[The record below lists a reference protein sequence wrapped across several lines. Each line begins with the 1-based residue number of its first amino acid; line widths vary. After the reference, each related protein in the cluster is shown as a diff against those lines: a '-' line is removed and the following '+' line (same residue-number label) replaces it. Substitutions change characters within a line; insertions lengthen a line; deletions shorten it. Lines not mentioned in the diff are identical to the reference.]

1 MAKGRRTALTTRIVW
16 ILVLLFLVAMIVSQM
31 VIHLY
36 NPLVTEN
43 AELYSSTAYT
53 ELMGVYFRDETV
65 INYNGS
71 GVISYVYSDG
81 ERLAKNSEIARI
93 YKTSTDLA
101 LQREIDELEEQIRIL
116 NDAESLVGTDNS
128 QLETFSNQI
137 YENQSSILTAV
148 SGGNY
153 ADISELKNS
162 YLNLSCKKQ
171 IVKGT
176 STDYSEKINE
186 LKNQIVFLRGQIS
199 ADSQALTIAD
209 SGYFAGTVDGY
220 EGRLTIDE
228 AENATEELINE
239 VVANPDINRD
249 PSAIG
254 KIVDG
259 YKWKL
264 ACVIKSEDSKGIF
277 ESAVLNIRIGSQQSY
292 IKATV
297 ETMTRN
303 EATGNVVMVLSFD
316 NLNTELLSGRT
327 VRFRIIRDDYQGI
340 RIPKSA
346 IRFDEEGN
354 EGVYIKYGVEIFFRK
369 INVVT
374 YGDNYAIC
382 EDTSEK
388 EGYLS
393 LYDMVVVEGTDLY
406 DGKIITE

>member
-1 MAKGRRTALTTRIVW
+1 MAKVRRTALTTRIVW
-16 ILVLLFLVAMIVSQM
+16 VIVLVFMLAMIVSQM
-31 VIHLY
+31 VIHFY

-43 AELYSSTAYT
+43 AELYSSTSFT
-53 ELMGVYFRDETV
+53 ELTGVYFRDETV

-71 GVISYVYSDG
+71 GVVSYVYGDG

-93 YKTSTDLA
+93 YKNSNDLA
-101 LQREIDELEEQIRIL
+101 LQHRIDELEEQIRIL
-116 NDAESLVGTDNS
+116 NDAQSLVGTDNS

-148 SGGNY
+148 SGASV
-153 ADISELKNS
+153 ADISELKNN

-176 STDYSEKINE
+176 ATDYSEKIKE
-186 LKNQIVFLRGQIS
+186 LEGQIAVLKGQIS
-199 ADSQALTIAD
+199 AEPQMLVIDS

-220 EGRLTIDE
+220 EGKLTISE
-228 AENATEELINE
+228 AQNVTEDVINSVIENPSVNT
-239 VVANPDINRD
+239 DS
-249 PSAIG
+249 SAIG
-254 KIVDG
+254 KVVAG

-264 ACVIKSEDSKGIF
+264 ACVIRSEDAKGVF
-277 ESAVLNIRIGSQQSY
+277 ESAVLDIRIGSQQATV
-292 IKATV
+292 KATV
-297 ETMTRN
+297 ETMTRS

-316 NLNTELLSGRT
+316 NLNAELLSGRT

-354 EGVYIKYGVEIFFRK
+354 EGVYIKYGVEILFRK
-369 INVVT
+369 INVIT
-374 YGDNYAIC
+374 YGDDYAIC
-382 EDTSEK
+382 EDTSEQN
-388 EGYLS
+388 GYLS

>member
-1 MAKGRRTALTTRIVW
+1 MAKVRRTALTTRIVW
-16 ILVLLFLVAMIVSQM
+16 VIVLVFMLAMIVSQM
-31 VIHLY
+31 VIHFY

-43 AELYSSTAYT
+43 AELYSSTSFT
-53 ELMGVYFRDETV
+53 ELTGVYFRDETV

-71 GVISYVYSDG
+71 GVVSYVYGDG

-93 YKTSTDLA
+93 YKNSNDLA
-101 LQREIDELEEQIRIL
+101 LQHRIDELEEQIRIL
-116 NDAESLVGTDNS
+116 NDAQSLVGTDNS

-148 SGGNY
+148 SGASV
-153 ADISELKNS
+153 ADISELKNN

-176 STDYSEKINE
+176 ATDYSEKIKE
-186 LKNQIVFLRGQIS
+186 LEGQIAVLKGQIS
-199 ADSQALTIAD
+199 AEPQMLVIDS

-220 EGRLTIDE
+220 EGKLTISE
-228 AENATEELINE
+228 AQNVTEDVINSVIENPSVNT
-239 VVANPDINRD
+239 DS
-249 PSAIG
+249 SAIG
-254 KIVDG
+254 KVVAG

-264 ACVIKSEDSKGIF
+264 ACVIRSEDAKGVF
-277 ESAVLNIRIGSQQSY
+277 ESAVLDIRIGSQQATV
-292 IKATV
+292 KATV
-297 ETMTRN
+297 ETMTRS

-316 NLNTELLSGRT
+316 NLNAELLSGRT

-346 IRFDEEGN
+346 IRFDQEGN
-354 EGVYIKYGVEIFFRK
+354 EGVYIKYGVEILFRK
-369 INVVT
+369 INVIT
-374 YGDNYAIC
+374 YGDDYAIC
-382 EDTSEK
+382 EDTSEQN
-388 EGYLS
+388 GYLS

>member
-1 MAKGRRTALTTRIVW
+1 MAKVRRTALTTRIVW
-16 ILVLLFLVAMIVSQM
+16 VIVLVFMLAMIVSQM
-31 VIHLY
+31 VIHFY

-43 AELYSSTAYT
+43 AELYSSTSFT
-53 ELMGVYFRDETV
+53 ELTGVYFRDETV

-71 GVISYVYSDG
+71 GVVSYVYGDG

-93 YKTSTDLA
+93 YKNSNDLA
-101 LQREIDELEEQIRIL
+101 LQHRIDELEEQIRIL
-116 NDAESLVGTDNS
+116 NDAQSLVGTDNS

-148 SGGNY
+148 SGASV
-153 ADISELKNS
+153 ADISELKNN

-176 STDYSEKINE
+176 ATDYSEKIKE
-186 LKNQIVFLRGQIS
+186 LEGQITVLKGQIS
-199 ADSQALTIAD
+199 AEPQMLVIDS

-220 EGRLTIDE
+220 EGKLTISE
-228 AENATEELINE
+228 AQNVTEDVINSVIENPSVNT
-239 VVANPDINRD
+239 DS
-249 PSAIG
+249 SAIG
-254 KIVDG
+254 KIVAG

-264 ACVIKSEDSKGIF
+264 ACVIRSEDAKGVF
-277 ESAVLNIRIGSQQSY
+277 ESAVLDIRIGSQQATV
-292 IKATV
+292 KATV
-297 ETMTRN
+297 ETMTRS

-316 NLNTELLSGRT
+316 NLNAELLSGRT

-354 EGVYIKYGVEIFFRK
+354 EGVYIKYGVEILFRK
-369 INVVT
+369 INVIT
-374 YGDNYAIC
+374 YGDDYAIC
-382 EDTSEK
+382 EDTSEQN
-388 EGYLS
+388 GYLS